1 MMVGFIKRFTV
12 IVVLAAAA
20 FLLGYVVV
28 DRIVMPHLV
37 GLGRELDVPD
47 VTGKTLEEAKA
58 VLQGVGLR
66 YNVSE
71 QRYDHVVPL
80 GFVISQQ
87 PMPNHRIKERGLVS
101 LITSLGQEKV
111 SVPHLFDLN
120 IVQAKSLLERLGL
133 TVGRIDT
140 VYSDSIRGGRVVSTN
155 PPSDSLVYRGTQVN
169 ITLSGAKPLY
179 FTMPDLYGL
188 NFESVRDSIV
198 SLGLEIANVKVVQST
213 DSEKG
218 IILLQSPQPGMTV
231 KRGDKVVLAISSGRQ

>member
-1 MMVGFIKRFTV
+1 MVKFLKRSIVV
-12 IVVLAAAA
+12 IVLAAAA

-28 DRIVMPHLV
+28 DRIVMPRLV

-47 VTGKTLEEAKA
+47 VTGRTLEEAKV
-58 VLQGVGLR
+58 VLGGAGLR

-71 QRYDHVVPL
+71 QRYDDVVPL

-87 PMPNHRIKERGLVS
+87 PIPNHRIKEGGLVS

-111 SVPHLFDLN
+111 TIPLLVDLN

-133 TVGRIDT
+133 QVGRIDT
-140 VYSDSIRGGRVVSTN
+140 AYSDTIRGGRVVSTD
-155 PPSDSLVYRGTQVN
+155 PPHDSLVYRGTQVN

-179 FTMPDLYGL
+179 FTMPDFYGVK
-188 NFESVRDSIV
+188 FESVRDSIMN
-198 SLGLEIANVKVVQST
+198 LGLEVANVRVVQST